1 MPMPPPLTIV
11 EILERSEQGVT
22 RPFLCRCDD
31 DQLYYVK
38 GRGAGPRSLLCEW
51 LVGHLA
57 HALGLPVPPFAIVE
71 APQSLVELFQE
82 GRDLGSGPAF
92 GSRVVA
98 HSQELSMSHLDQ
110 VPVHLQRDV
119 LVFDWWVRNPDRTL
133 TSLSGNPNLLWD
145 TDARQLVVIDHNMA
159 FDHDFS
165 TQSFS
170 ESHVFSHEL
179 LNVFHDLVEH
189 VSYAERLHAAL
200 EVWPAACQNVPDE
213 WWFADE
219 ERTVP
224 ADFDPDA
231 ALVSL
236 NRCTHQ
242 DFWRLT
248 P

>member
-1 MPMPPPLTIV
+1 MPPPLTIV
-11 EILERSEQGVT
+11 EILERSEQGMT

-38 GRGAGPRSLLCEW
+38 GRGAGRSSLLCEW
-51 LVGHLA
+51 LAGHLA
-57 HALGLPVPPFAIVE
+57 HAFCLPVPPFAIVD
-71 APQSLVELFQE
+71 APPSLVALFPE

-98 HSQELSMSHLDQ
+98 HAQELSISHLYD
-110 VPVHLQRDV
+110 VPVQLQRDV
-119 LVFDWWVRNPDRTL
+119 LVFDWWVRNSDRTL
-133 TSLSGNPNLLWD
+133 TSHSGNPNLLWD
-145 TDARQLVVIDHNMA
+145 TDARQLVVIDHNVA

-165 TQSFS
+165 IQSFR
-170 ESHVFSHEL
+170 ESHVFNREL
-179 LNVFHDLVEH
+179 SNVFQDLVERL
-189 VSYAERLHAAL
+189 SYAERLHAAL
-200 EVWPAACQNVPDE
+200 EAWAVACQNVPDE

-224 ADFDPDA
+224 ADFNLDA

-236 NRCTHQ
+236 NRCTHE

>member
-1 MPMPPPLTIV
+1 MPIQPLQVV

-38 GRGAGPRSLLCEW
+38 GRDAGRRSLWCEW
-51 LVGHLA
+51 LAGHLA
-57 HALGLPVPPFAIVE
+57 QAFGLPVPPLAVVQ
-71 APQSLVELFQE
+71 APRALIDLYSE
-82 GRDLGSGPAF
+82 GHDLGDAPAF

-98 HSQELSMSHLDQ
+98 HTQELTVSHLCD
-110 VPVHLQRDV
+110 VPSAMQRDV
-119 LVFDWWVRNPDRTL
+119 LVFDWWVHNPDRTL
-133 TSLSGNPNLLWD
+133 TTYSGNPNLLWN
-145 TDARQLVVIDHNMA
+145 TDGNRLVVIDHNVA
-159 FDHDFS
+159 FDSGFDAH
-165 TQSFS
+165 SFS
-170 ESHVFSHEL
+170 ETHVFSAQLDH
-179 LNVFHDLVEH
+179 VFQDFVERANY
-189 VSYAERLHAAL
+189 VSRLKFALAA
-200 EVWPAACQNVPDE
+200 WSSACQNVPDE

-231 ALVSL
+231 ALALL
-236 NRCTHQ
+236 NRCTHE